1 MFLMSYR
8 SGLIIG
14 VGRMHYRTKA
24 IGFVLALFACGGCAG
39 VPQSYAHTGDPCR
52 GSGTSIVV
60 EGKHNL
66 LHLCR
71 NHRHQRVA
79 AAFGQAGLG
88 KEKVGDKKTP
98 VGIYALGTPR
108 RSYSGF
114 KTFIEVKVPRKMGI
128 AVGIHGPEWSR
139 FLGGLNTGT
148 VGRWAV
154 SLWLE
159 TKISMPSPT
168 SCGHIQGHA
177 FTFIRTHK
185 NGELPLAGQG
195 VG

>member
-39 VPQSYAHTGDPCR
+39 VPQSYAQPDDPCR

-60 EGKHNL
+60 EGQHNL

-71 NHRHQRVA
+71 NHRHQKSFAV
-79 AAFGQAGLG
+79 AFGQAGLG

-98 VGIYALGTPR
+98 VGTYALGTPR

-128 AVGIHGPEWSR
+128 AVGIHGPKRWSR
-139 FLGGLNTGT
+139 FLGGLNASTDWTLGCI
-148 VGRWAV
+148 AV
-154 SLWLE
+154 ARDE
-159 TKISMPSPT
+159 EIDA
-168 SCGHIQGHA
+168 IA
-177 FTFIRTHK
+177 DFVRTH
-185 NGELPLAGQG
+185 PRARIHIHPDA
-195 VG
+195 